1 MDDLAANVSLPGTI
15 IDLVGL
21 AVPDS
26 FKGGSLVSAMKRPP
40 RPEEET
46 VFYEHYGAYWGIHP
60 FRVARTRSWK
70 CVDYYGPDDTEEL
83 YNLETDP
90 NEIKNLAGEA
100 DVSLIQEDLRT
111 PLTSGGS
118 TPEARMPNSTRPRH
132 SRPEEG
138 SSWSG
143 T

>member
-1 MDDLAANVSLPGTI
+1 VDDLAANVSLPGTI

-60 FRVARTRSWK
+60 CRVARTRSWK

-111 PLTSGGS
+111 AVDQWWLDTGGKDAEFY
-118 TPEARMPNSTRPRH
+118 EAEAFKARGRK
-132 SRPEEG
+132 
-138 SSWSG
+138 
-143 T
+143 